1 MLNEQAIFDA
11 ARRAAAAATHPASV
25 MLFGSYA
32 RGEADD
38 QSDLDLLI
46 IEDEVADKAGSI
58 CVFIAPSDRLGVGV
72 DVLVFSRRD
81 FERRSLVPGSLPHRV
96 RQEGRLLYDPA
107 S

>member
-1 MLNEQAIFDA
+1 MLNEQAILDA
-11 ARRAAAAATHPASV
+11 ARRAAAAATRPASV

-46 IEDEVADKAGSI
+46 IEDEVADKAGEYLRI
-58 CVFIAPSDRLGVGV
+58 HRAIGALGVGV

-96 RQEGRLLYDPA
+96 RHEGRLLYDTA

>member
-1 MLNEQAIFDA
+1 MLNGQAILDA

-46 IEDEVADKAGSI
+46 IEDEVADKANEYLRIHRAIGPI
-58 CVFIAPSDRLGVGV
+58 GVGV
-72 DVLVFSRRD
+72 DVLVFSRQD

-96 RQEGRLLYDPA
+96 RQEGRLLYDTA

>member
-11 ARRAAAAATHPASV
+11 ARRAAAAATRPASV

-46 IEDEVADKAGSI
+46 IEDEVADKASEYLRIHRAIGS
-58 CVFIAPSDRLGVGV
+58 LGIGV
-72 DVLVFSRRD
+72 DVLVFSRQD

-96 RQEGRLLYDPA
+96 CQEGRLLYDTA